1 MTCPLWRKWRKIKL
15 RQQQTESAPRFVHLW
30 FTQTRYTCLHIHMS
44 VPTCQHIH
52 MHMSAHKHTCLH
64 TPTHVC
70 THTCRGRV
78 KKFHFQCNALEV
90 WKCLSGKQ
98 FGWNVKIWQLKTN
111 HVHLTLV
118 NMIQRLL
125 LFQLTVMIVS
135 ISSNQLSTILCDEL
149 MFTNWHLVSG
159 HRRPTV
165 SNISLQQSIITPIVV

>member
-1 MTCPLWRKWRKIKL
+1 MSFVKEMKKNQTPPTTNGVGSTFCPPL
-15 RQQQTESAPRFVHLW
+15 VH
-30 FTQTRYTCLHIHMS
+30 TDTLHVSTH
-44 VPTCQHIH
+44 
-52 MHMSAHKHTCLH
+52 
-64 TPTHVC
+64 THVC
-70 THTCRGRV
+70 THMSAHTHAHVCTQTHMSAHAYTCLHTHMQGSSQEV
-78 KKFHFQCNALEV
+78 SFQCNALEV

-125 LFQLTVMIVS
+125 LFQPTVMIVS